1 MVMKMKNKLILTL
14 CLCASVVI
22 SFAQNEITLEDI
34 WTKGSFSAKGVSGFQ
49 SMKDGRYYCAQ
60 DDNENIIRYSF
71 ASGKAI
77 DTLVKSAELK
87 LKGFTYSWSSDES
100 KLLLQTN
107 FKQIYR
113 HSFAANVYVF
123 DIKTRKVVQ
132 PITEQVM
139 LAEFSPDATKI
150 AYVKDHNLF
159 CFDLNTGKEIQITQD
174 GKTNAIINGATD
186 WVYEEEFALSKGFY
200 WSPDGTMLAYYRFDE
215 SEVKE
220 FGMSMY
226 GKLYPEEYKFKYP
239 KAGEANSVIEIYIYH
254 IPTNKKQ
261 KIDIGSETDIYI
273 PRVNWARSNTL
284 MIQRMN
290 RLQNKLDI
298 LLANARNG
306 KSDII
311 YTEENKAYIEV
322 PEIHL
327 PADGKTFI
335 LNSEKSGWNHFYQYD
350 FSGKLIRQLTSGNW
364 DVDQFYGIDEKKK
377 LFYIS
382 TSEINSTE
390 RYVYACSM
398 DGKTRKQ
405 LTKRKGWNSATFN
418 ADYSYFLLNQSA
430 IHQPPYYALCDASG
444 KEVRV
449 LEDNQ
454 LLKERLTKYD
464 LTTAEITNYKN
475 AYGESLNAFMM
486 KPKIFDA
493 TKKYP
498 VLMYVYGGP
507 GHQLAVNRWMGGNY
521 FWYQLLAAKGYM
533 IVCVD
538 GRGTGFKGEAFKKS
552 TYLQLGKYEIEDQI
566 FVAKELGKL
575 PYIDAGRIG
584 IWGWS
589 FGGYMAS
596 LGISKG
602 ADVFK
607 TAIAVAPVTNWR
619 YYDNIYT
626 ERFMRTPQ
634 ENGKSYDDN
643 SPMNHVEKIKGNY
656 LIIHGTAD
664 DNVHFQN
671 AVEMVNT
678 MINKGVNF
686 DSEFYPN
693 KNHGIGGAK
702 TRLHLYERMTRF
714 ILEKL

>member
-1 MVMKMKNKLILTL
+1 MKNKLILTL

-398 DGKTRKQ
+398 DGKTKRQ
-405 LTKRKGWNSATFN
+405 LTKRIGWNSATFN

-643 SPMNHVEKIKGNY
+643 SPMNHVDKIKGNY

-678 MINKGVNF
+678 MINKGVKF

>member
-1 MVMKMKNKLILTL
+1 MKNKLILTL

-34 WTKGSFSAKGVSGFQ
+34 WTKGTFSAKGVPGFQ

-60 DDNENIIRYSF
+60 DNNENIIRYSF

-77 DTLVKSAELK
+77 GTLVKSAELK
-87 LKGFTYSWSSDES
+87 LKGFSYSWSSDES

-113 HSFAANVYVF
+113 HSFAANVFVF
-123 DIKTRKVVQ
+123 DIKTRKIVQ

-174 GKTNAIINGATD
+174 GKINAIINGATD

-239 KAGEANSVIEIYIYH
+239 KAGEANSIIEIYIYH
-254 IPTNKKQ
+254 VPTNKKQ
-261 KIDIGSETDIYI
+261 RIDIGSETDIYI
-273 PRVNWARSNTL
+273 PRVNWTRSNRL

-298 LLANARNG
+298 LLANASNG

-335 LNSEKSGWNHFYQYD
+335 LNSEKSGWNHFYQHD

-364 DVDQFYGIDEKKK
+364 DVDQFYGIDEEKK

-398 DGKTRKQ
+398 DGKTKRQ
-405 LTKRKGWNSATFN
+405 ITKRKGWNSATFN
-418 ADYSYFLLNQSA
+418 ADYSYFLLNQSD
-430 IHQPPYYALCDASG
+430 INQPPYYALCDASG

-454 LLKERLTKYD
+454 LLIERLTKYD
-464 LTTAEITNYKN
+464 LTRAEITNYKN

-566 FVAKELGKL
+566 FIAKELGKL

-643 SPMNHVEKIKGNY
+643 SPMNHVDKIKGNY

-678 MINKGVNF
+678 MINKGVKF

>member
-1 MVMKMKNKLILTL
+1 MKNKLILTL

-34 WTKGSFSAKGVSGFQ
+34 WTKGTFSAKGVSGFQ

-643 SPMNHVEKIKGNY
+643 SPMNHVDKIKGNY

-678 MINKGVNF
+678 MINKGVKF

>member
-1 MVMKMKNKLILTL
+1 MKNKLILTL

-34 WTKGSFSAKGVSGFQ
+34 WTKGTFSAKGVPGFQ

-60 DDNENIIRYSF
+60 DNNENIIRYSF

-87 LKGFTYSWSSDES
+87 LKGFSYSWSSDES

-113 HSFAANVYVF
+113 HSFAANVFVF
-123 DIKTRKVVQ
+123 DIKTRKIVQ

-174 GKTNAIINGATD
+174 GKINAIINGATD

-215 SEVKE
+215 SEVKA

-239 KAGEANSVIEIYIYH
+239 KAGEANSIIEIYIYH
-254 IPTNKKQ
+254 VPNNKKQ

-273 PRVNWARSNTL
+273 PRVNWTRSNTL

-298 LLANARNG
+298 LLANASNG

-311 YTEENKAYIEV
+311 YTEENKAYIDV

-335 LNSEKSGWNHFYQYD
+335 LNSEKSGWNHLYQYD

-382 TSEINSTE
+382 MSEINSTE

-418 ADYSYFLLNQSA
+418 ADYSYFLLNQSD
-430 IHQPPYYALCDASG
+430 INQPPYYALCDATG
-444 KEVRV
+444 KEVRM
-449 LEDNQ
+449 LENNETLQ
-454 LLKERLTKYD
+454 SKMKKYS
-464 LTTAEITNYKN
+464 LSEATVTSFTNS
-475 AYGESLNAFMM
+475 YGELLNAFII
-486 KPKIFDA
+486 KPQAFDL

-566 FVAKELGKL
+566 FIAKELGKL

-643 SPMNHVEKIKGNY
+643 SPMNHVDKIKGNY

-678 MINKGVNF
+678 MINKGVKF

>member
-1 MVMKMKNKLILTL
+1 MKNKLILTL

-150 AYVKDHNLF
+150 AYVKDHNMF

-678 MINKGVNF
+678 MINKGVKF

>member
-1 MVMKMKNKLILTL
+1 MKNKLILTL

-34 WTKGSFSAKGVSGFQ
+34 WTKGTFSAKGVSGFQ

-290 RLQNKLDI
+290 RLQNKLYI
-298 LLANARNG
+298 LLANASNG

-538 GRGTGFKGEAFKKS
+538 GRVTGFKGEAFKKS

-607 TAIAVAPVTNWR
+607 TA
-619 YYDNIYT
+619 
-626 ERFMRTPQ
+626 
-634 ENGKSYDDN
+634 
-643 SPMNHVEKIKGNY
+643 
-656 LIIHGTAD
+656 
-664 DNVHFQN
+664 
-671 AVEMVNT
+671 
-678 MINKGVNF
+678 
-686 DSEFYPN
+686 
-693 KNHGIGGAK
+693 
-702 TRLHLYERMTRF
+702 
-714 ILEKL
+714 

>member
-1 MVMKMKNKLILTL
+1 MKMKNKLILTL

-34 WTKGSFSAKGVSGFQ
+34 WTKGTFSAKGVSGFQ

-87 LKGFTYSWSSDES
+87 LKGFSYSWSSDES

-113 HSFAANVYVF
+113 HSFAANVFVF